1 MKKTILL
8 LLVFVLIII
17 VLSGCMGMKKNKSDI
32 NQKVD
37 TEISFLDNEL
47 LLIANSING
56 IDYYNYKIEVQEVKK
71 ESSQSNS
78 SESDKSS
85 DKESGQSS
93 GNQGDSSENK
103 QSKEEKTEKFSL
115 SPNTIIGAEKEVDW
129 EELTKKVELFYS
141 AWITISK
148 DLRQVGVDENKIIE
162 FDKNIDLLAVSIKNK
177 DTNSTLENT
186 VKLYAF
192 LPQFADYKEQNKN
205 KRILESKY
213 YLLVCYNNV
222 NREDWEQFSKS
233 ITDLKMN
240 FSNISNQKS
249 TYKGQEVNI
258 DSISAIIKEMENT
271 VELKEKEIFFVK
283 YKNMLQELNII
294 CTN

>member
-8 LLVFVLIII
+8 FIFVLIILS
-17 VLSGCMGMKKNKSDI
+17 LSGCMGMKNNKSSI

-37 TEISFLDNEL
+37 TEICYLDGEL
-47 LLIANSING
+47 LYIANGINNVS
-56 IDYYNYKIEVQEVKK
+56 YYNYKIDVQEIQK
-71 ESSQSNS
+71 ESSKSDSSGENKNS
-78 SESDKSS
+78 EKDG
-85 DKESGQSS
+85 GQS
-93 GNQGDSSENK
+93 GGGQEGSSENK
-103 QSKEEKTEKFSL
+103 QSKEEIEKFSL
-115 SPNTIIGAEKEVDW
+115 SPNTIIGTEKKINW
-129 EELTKKVELFYS
+129 EELAKRIELLYS

-148 DLRQVGVDENKIIE
+148 DLKQVGLEENKIIE
-162 FDKNIDLLAVSIKNK
+162 FDKGLDLLAVSIKNK

-186 VKLYAF
+186 VELYAL
-192 LPQFADYKEQNKN
+192 LPQFADYKKQNKN

-213 YLLVCYNNV
+213 YLLLCYNDV
-222 NREDWEQFSKS
+222 NKEDWEQFSKS

-249 TYKGQEVNI
+249 EYKGQEVNI
-258 DSISAIIKEMENT
+258 DSISTIIKEMENT
-271 VELKEKEIFFVK
+271 VELREKDIFFVK